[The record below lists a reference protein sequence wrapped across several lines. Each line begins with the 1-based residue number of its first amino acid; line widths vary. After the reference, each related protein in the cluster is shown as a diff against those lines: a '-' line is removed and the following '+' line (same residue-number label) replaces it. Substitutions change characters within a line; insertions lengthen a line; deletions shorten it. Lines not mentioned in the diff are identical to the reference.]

1 MASSTEL
8 REAFKAIPTQTRQD
22 NQGFSIRVWRA
33 LSWLERAES
42 LDRDDH
48 EGRFISAWIGFNALY
63 GRLDEQGQPW
73 GERDAWEAFVA
84 AIWRLDHDGRMRR
97 VLFKR
102 ELQVLKL
109 IESKYLTPA
118 FWEKGETAV
127 PQVKKELKQEMA
139 RFGTRRTMLVL
150 LNRLYTMRVQV
161 FHGASTKGSKLNRRT
176 LQGSAGIMLDLLPVM
191 LVIMIEY
198 GTKEDWGSVCFPPA

>member
-1 MASSTEL
+1 MASANEL
-8 REAFKAIPTQTRQD
+8 RERFKALPLQVRQA
-22 NQGFSIRVWRA
+22 NQSFSIRVWRA
-33 LSWLERAES
+33 LSWLERAEG
-42 LDRDDH
+42 LDRDDY

-73 GERDAWEAFVA
+73 GEREAWEAFVA
-84 AIWRLDHDGRMRR
+84 AIWKLDHDGRMRR

-118 FWEKGETAV
+118 FWEEGESAV
-127 PQVKKELKQEMA
+127 VQVKRELKQEMA
-139 RFGTRRTMLVL
+139 KFGTRRTLLVL

-176 LQGSAGIMLDLLPVM
+176 LQGSAVILLDVLPEMLS
-191 LVIMIEY
+191 IMIEY
-198 GTKEDWGSVCFPPA
+198 GTKEDWGSVCFPPS